1 MFLKKD
7 LVRTAKHKTK
17 LQWFRIFNSCYGFAH
32 VCACV
37 RVSPYLLTF
46 SLCAL
51 VGGLSKSIYVFH
63 MHITLSIF
71 KSVQDPFKWVEH
83 KHYIHV
89 QKKNYNA
96 IGRVDYF
103 MFSTT
108 KVLVLTIGKE
118 LFFP

>member
-1 MFLKKD
+1 MGLHMC
-7 LVRTAKHKTK
+7 VR
-17 LQWFRIFNSCYGFAH
+17 
-32 VCACV
+32 ACV
-37 RVSPYLLTF
+37 RLHIYLHSTLCFGRGTF
-46 SLCAL
+46 QKYL
-51 VGGLSKSIYVFH
+51 YVFH
-63 MHITLSIF
+63 IHITLSIF

-108 KVLVLTIGKE
+108 KVLVLTIDKQ
-118 LFFP
+118 LFFPWFFNLSGMIHLLVSNENIVWTDNIL

>member
-17 LQWFRIFNSCYGFAH
+17 LQWFGNFNSCYGFAH

-51 VGGLSKSIYVFH
+51 VGGLSKSIYMCSICTLHFQFSNQSK
-63 MHITLSIF
+63 TLSNGLNTNTT
-71 KSVQDPFKWVEH
+71 
-83 KHYIHV
+83 YMY
-89 QKKNYNA
+89 KKKIIMQLAESIISCSPQPKFWY
-96 IGRVDYF
+96 
-103 MFSTT
+103 
-108 KVLVLTIGKE
+108 
-118 LFFP
+118 